1 MDTPLT
7 TADYDRAYD
16 FIRANA
22 KRNDFL
28 ASLFSQFERKG
39 ELSEKQVRA
48 VLNNIARDAERNAE
62 RARSASDP
70 VTECGIYRNDKGVYR
85 VAKSRESG
93 NLYALR
99 FVPDAPTRSE
109 RFVYEKGAVFALT
122 ASDRL
127 TLAQAVELGA
137 QHGLCVVCGAELTDP
152 TSIERG
158 IGPVC
163 AKKV

>member
-1 MDTPLT
+1 MDAPLT
-7 TADYDRAYD
+7 PADYDRAYD
-16 FIRANA
+16 YIRANA
-22 KRNDFL
+22 TRNTFL
-28 ASLFSQFERKG
+28 ASLLTQFDRKG
-39 ELSEKQVRA
+39 VLSEKQVRA
-48 VLNNIARDAERNAE
+48 VLNNIARDAERASE
-62 RARSASDP
+62 RAKSNADP
-70 VTECGIYRNDKGVYR
+70 VTECGIYRNATGVFR

-99 FVPDAPTRSE
+99 FVPEAGTRSE
-109 RFVYEKGAVFALT
+109 RFVYAKGAVFTLT

-137 QHGLCVVCGAELTDP
+137 QYGVCVVCGAELTDP

-163 AKKV
+163 AKRI